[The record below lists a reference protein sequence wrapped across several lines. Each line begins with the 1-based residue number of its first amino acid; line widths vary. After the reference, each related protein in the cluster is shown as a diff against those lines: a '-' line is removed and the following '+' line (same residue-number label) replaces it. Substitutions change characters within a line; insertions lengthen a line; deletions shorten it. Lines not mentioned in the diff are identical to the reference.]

1 MTENLQLNTIN
12 IPSGMLHDQRLLSAN
27 LTDNQLI
34 FSFEIYL
41 NDKEYSG
48 SDFYEKYKRFNRC
61 DMIVQMKN
69 EPINDFYLIS
79 SVDKHGK
86 FVGFDM
92 KIDEFISV
100 INKSESAF
108 LFCYTNGFIFRVEFA
123 TNFYNSK
130 GMKKYKKY
138 KKYNTCHAEIEAESV
153 SWNWYIK

>member
-27 LTDNQLI
+27 LTDNKLI

-69 EPINDFYLIS
+69 EPINDFALIS
-79 SVDKHGK
+79 SVDN
-86 FVGFDM
+86 M
-92 KIDEFISV
+92 
-100 INKSESAF
+100 ES
-108 LFCYTNGFIFRVEFA
+108 
-123 TNFYNSK
+123 S
-130 GMKKYKKY
+130 
-138 KKYNTCHAEIEAESV
+138 
-153 SWNWYIK
+153 